1 MVELQRQLELKDS
14 TIASLR
20 KVIEQKDEQIQA
32 TEAKLKGLEEKRD
45 EIEEALLSLTIDSND
60 NPMGTEGHENDEID
74 TFVTSN
80 SRAAQLEME
89 KNDLRV
95 KLATLSS
102 TVFGFCTQ
110 FKNSA
115 DLEFNLEEAVK
126 QMEESCN
133 SLMLKNCSHQ
143 MGSKAST
150 ASSPE
155 TLANHSDVCGQ
166 NSENT
171 VTQLQVRMELEH
183 ERRLR
188 TQADLDESEKKH
200 VILKRELDSKA
211 RRNEDLAKQLVETKE
226 KCEVRIKQVNPTFGR
241 IQSSQIFRK
250 VATLGL
256 KKKIVAYQ
264 G

>member
-60 NPMGTEGHENDEID
+60 NPMGAEGAETDEID

-80 SRAAQLEME
+80 YRAAQLEME

-110 FKNSA
+110 FKHS
-115 DLEFNLEEAVK
+115 DQEFNLEEAVK

-143 MGSKAST
+143 MKASCA
-150 ASSPE
+150 ASAE
-155 TLANHSDVCGQ
+155 AEANNCIGQ

-226 KCEVRIKQVNPTFGR
+226 KCEVRIKQVLKPTLGC
-241 IQSSQIFRK
+241 IQSSRILRK
-250 VATLGL
+250 VASQF
-256 KKKIVAYQ
+256 YDQ
-264 G
+264 GILHLA